1 MVRSWK
7 LTARNSSGSKLM
19 DSPRRPSVSSA
30 KMSGEQE
37 DDEADRPERAP
48 DAVRPSPALEEGER
62 VSVVERG
69 AGQEP
74 TDGWFD
80 REGREGDQSSDDNT
94 AVYPSPPPHQPR
106 TCRPRS
112 EDA

>member
-7 LTARNSSGSKLM
+7 LTARNNSGSKLM

-30 KMSGEQE
+30 KMSGEQK

-48 DAVRPSPALEEGER
+48 DPVQPSPALEEGER

-74 TDGWFD
+74 TVGRHGRGE
-80 REGREGDQSSDDNT
+80 REVDQSCHGDS
-94 AVYPSPPPHQPR
+94 AYCSR
-106 TCRPRS
+106 R
-112 EDA
+112 